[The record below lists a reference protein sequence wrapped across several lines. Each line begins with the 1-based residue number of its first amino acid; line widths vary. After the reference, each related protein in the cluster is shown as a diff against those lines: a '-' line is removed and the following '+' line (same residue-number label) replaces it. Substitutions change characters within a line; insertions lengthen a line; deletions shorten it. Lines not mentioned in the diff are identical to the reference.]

1 MLSTNE
7 GRTNSP
13 ARVAA
18 FLAGLPVRVFEQ
30 LEAGD
35 HPEAAE
41 EDLVRAGIPADVVR
55 IPGSVRE
62 IGEAGLPGE
71 EAVRDAR
78 AGRAR
83 DDAAAA
89 DGVPLLRLGLM
100 VGARL
105 RREARNSRSEPKA
118 FGRRPLHRPSARCAV
133 C

>member
-1 MLSTNE
+1 
-7 GRTNSP
+7 
-13 ARVAA
+13 
-18 FLAGLPVRVFEQ
+18 FLAESAVRVFEQ
-30 LEAGD
+30 REAGD
-35 HPEAAE
+35 TPESAD

-105 RREARNSRSEPKA
+105 RRLPEQELALAVEDDEDLLL
-118 FGRRPLHRPSARCAV
+118 RRMRVRRRALLPRLERAPV
-133 C
+133 